1 MLQQRD
7 QGTSGTKAAMARR
20 LESGDCTRLARL
32 SCWLSAEDNIASLLQ
47 LKNQGDRSLS
57 RKKGRSAE
65 PRPAPPRDPSPDAK
79 SQCTR
84 RKGKSSDPI
93 EVESGSD
100 DDGMLSAASS
110 AELLFPNQHPQ
121 PPASPF
127 HLQRRRSLGS
137 QSRTHLLLLQLPLQ

>member
-7 QGTSGTKAAMARR
+7 QGTSGTKAALARR

-65 PRPAPPRDPSPDAK
+65 PRPAPPV
-79 SQCTR
+79 
-84 RKGKSSDPI
+84 I
-93 EVESGSD
+93 
-100 DDGMLSAASS
+100 
-110 AELLFPNQHPQ
+110 
-121 PPASPF
+121 
-127 HLQRRRSLGS
+127 
-137 QSRTHLLLLQLPLQ
+137 HLLMQSLSVLDGKANPQTQ